1 MKKYLIIFLLIIL
14 VFPISAYASKTKVKL
29 DKCIDGDTISVITN
43 KEEKKVRF
51 LAVDAPEID
60 KNEPYS
66 KEAKDF
72 TCNMVSSAKHIYL
85 EYDKNSD
92 KEDKYERLLAWVW
105 ADDILVQKEL
115 IKEGYARLAYLYN
128 DYKYTSELNKFE
140 SYAKNSNKNIW
151 GDYKEEIKPTPS
163 KKKKILFT
171 HGGGFH
177 WEVPDHFRIVYLP
190 NKDVLEKAAEE
201 MKDFLKDYKQ
211 VC

>member
-14 VFPISAYASKTKVKL
+14 VFPINAYAKKTKVKL
-29 DKCIDGDTISVITN
+29 SKCIDGDTISVIVDN
-43 KEEKKVRF
+43 EEKKVRF

-151 GDYKEEIKPTPS
+151 GDYKEEIKPTPT
-163 KKKKILFT
+163 KKKKKLDIYLDRLNKSYEIL
-171 HGGGFH
+171 
-177 WEVPDHFRIVYLP
+177 VIVIAGILALITLYL
-190 NKDVLEKAAEE
+190 KRK
-201 MKDFLKDYKQ
+201 K
-211 VC
+211 